1 MLQTIIV
8 TLAVRVNEIH
18 WLVYASFIA
27 LDSHIQQYIKMMKTN
42 LTCYT
47 HTYIYIII
55 CGPKQL
61 RGHMAHCTCQAK
73 I

>member
-18 WLVYASFIA
+18 WLLYASFIA
-27 LDSHIQQYIKMMKTN
+27 LKSHIQQYIKMMKTN

-47 HTYIYIII
+47 HIYIHNNMWSKTIT
-55 CGPKQL
+55 GPHGTL
-61 RGHMAHCTCQAK
+61 HMPGK